1 MAKFSPSKMPQSV
14 MEITTAVC
22 PIVLLKN
29 TKSCCSQHQLY
40 ISVQV
45 SHKRNREK
53 KKKKENQ
60 SVCIIT
66 SLKM

>member
-22 PIVLLKN
+22 PIVLLKTLRFVVHN
-29 TKSCCSQHQLY
+29 TNCIFLCKSA
-40 ISVQV
+40 INVTG
-45 SHKRNREK
+45 K
-53 KKKKENQ
+53 KKNKT
-60 SVCIIT
+60 VCIIT